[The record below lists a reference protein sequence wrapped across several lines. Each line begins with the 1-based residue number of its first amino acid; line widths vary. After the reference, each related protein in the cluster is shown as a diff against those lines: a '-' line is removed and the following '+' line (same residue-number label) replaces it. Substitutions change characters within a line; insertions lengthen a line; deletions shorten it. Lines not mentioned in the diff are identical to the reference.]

1 MPQQI
6 TKKDEP
12 SVGKLGENLAAKFL
26 EEKGYHILER
36 NYRYGH
42 GELDIIAEKDGM
54 LIFIEV

>member
-1 MPQQI
+1 MDNQNSKEKQ
-6 TKKDEP
+6 P

-26 EEKGYHILER
+26 EDKGYHILER

-54 LIFIEV
+54 LIFI